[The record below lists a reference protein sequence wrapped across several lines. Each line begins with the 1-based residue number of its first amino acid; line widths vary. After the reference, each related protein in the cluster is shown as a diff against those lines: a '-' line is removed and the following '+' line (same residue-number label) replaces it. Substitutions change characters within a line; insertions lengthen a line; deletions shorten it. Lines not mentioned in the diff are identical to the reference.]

1 MAKTDITRNKIKAK
15 ISAIKKI
22 SDDPKS
28 LVDTTYDAY
37 KDQLES
43 INGIVK
49 KNVTDFTSK
58 LKGGTQNRKDIFE
71 EIIDISESFLGNDKE
86 DPINPKSKPLVKK
99 KILRYAKESALKV
112 LNSSKSIINDESKK
126 VLFGGT
132 GLCNPATIINT
143 ETLTIS
149 PKEFDFLNMLK
160 VNPDSITGKLMYENE
175 IPNVTGD
182 IKFNRELYNNFDS
195 GAQYHYIAKDG
206 GTLFSILW
214 DSSAQQY
221 NVSSM
226 SSTTMIGDFLDNY
239 YNALEF
245 PDIEHIFKTALYMT
259 LGGEESEPSGFKDGM
274 KNSNRLIQKL
284 FSLCGKP
291 SSKNPLLNNTSNELV
306 EDEYDEQNL
315 FDFDDT
321 NGVDMD
327 EENNVYNRV
336 LKFRDCNN
344 FEVPL
349 NENYPEDF
357 VYLLNKQPI
366 DENVFNTLNKAAQ
379 DAYEQSDSSVT
390 LDQFQL
396 SLTAKY
402 ILKIPRAL
410 ITSILSPKMFYPII
424 LMYKAF
430 KGSVVTM
437 IKEMMKTLY
446 KFFMNVIKKLFW
458 LFIKEFWLLI
468 KRDLLDFVKKVAYK
482 ILMNKLKKIK
492 MIVQILIN
500 IIRRVLT
507 TKIGSCTE
515 IFNAILEAINAA
527 INKSIKI
534 PIPGALLVLSELL
547 PGFSSDR
554 AYINIVERLE
564 SSGINMGPIY
574 GSENKLPL
582 LIKGIV
588 DGYSEEVDTN
598 SYVKIALK
606 SAVVGAGTNGYGI
619 IAFAEGVGKQF

>member
-28 LVDTTYDAY
+28 LIDNTYDAY

-49 KNVTDFTSK
+49 KSVTDFTSK
-58 LKGGTQNRKDIFE
+58 LKGKTQNRKDIFE
-71 EIIDISESFLGNDKE
+71 EVIDISESFLGNDKE
-86 DPINPKSKPLVKK
+86 DPINPKTKPIVKK
-99 KILRYAKESALKV
+99 KILRYAKESALKTIQ
-112 LNSSKSIINDESKK
+112 SSRQIINEESKK
-126 VLFGGT
+126 VMFGGT

-143 ETLTIS
+143 ETLTIA

-160 VNPDSITGKLMYENE
+160 VNPDSVSGKLMYESE
-175 IPNVTGD
+175 IPNPRGD

-195 GAQYHYIAKDG
+195 GAPYHYVAKDG
-206 GTLFSILW
+206 GTLFSIQW
-214 DSSAQQY
+214 DSSLQQY
-221 NVSSM
+221 NVASM
-226 SSTTMIGDFLDNY
+226 TSTTMIGDFFDNY
-239 YNALEF
+239 YNSLEY

-259 LGGEESEPSGFKDGM
+259 LGGDVTEPSAFKDGM
-274 KNSNRLIQKL
+274 KNGNRLIQKL

-291 SSKNPLLNNTSNELV
+291 SSDKPLLNNTSNELT
-306 EDEYDEQNL
+306 EDEYDDQNY
-315 FDFDDT
+315 FDFDDVD
-321 NGVDMD
+321 GVNLD
-327 EENNVYNRV
+327 EENNTYNRV
-336 LKFRDCNN
+336 LKFIDCNN
-344 FEVPL
+344 FELPL

-357 VYLLNKQPI
+357 VYMLDKQPI
-366 DENVFNTLNKAAQ
+366 DDNVSNTLNKAAQ
-379 DAYEQSDSSVT
+379 DAYEQSDSSIT
-390 LDQFQL
+390 LDAFQL
-396 SLTAKY
+396 SLTGSY
-402 ILKIPRAL
+402 ILKIPKAL
-410 ITSILSPKMFYPII
+410 IMSILSPKMFFPVV
-424 LMYKAF
+424 LMYK
-430 KGSVVTM
+430 VVRGNFTIM
-437 IKEMMKTLY
+437 VKDFMKSMYRL
-446 KFFMNVIKKLFW
+446 FMNVIKRLFW
-458 LFIKEFWLLI
+458 LFIREFWRLI

-482 ILMNKLKKIK
+482 ILLNKLKKIK

-500 IIRRVLT
+500 IIKKVLT
-507 TKIGSCTE
+507 TRIGSCTE

-534 PIPGALLVLSELL
+534 PIPGALLILSELL

-554 AYINIVERLE
+554 AYMNIVERLE

-574 GSENKLPL
+574 GTENKLPL

-598 SYVKIALK
+598 SYVKVALK
-606 SAVVGAGTNGYGI
+606 SAVVGAGTNGYGV